1 MESSFYNLFSM
12 LRYRGRE
19 GHWAWVLHRMSGL
32 GVMLFL
38 LLHITDIFLLAFGPK
53 VFNTWLFLFKS
64 PPFRVLEV
72 FLIFGVLF
80 HAVNGLR
87 VILMDFVHGIGRY
100 QHVIFWIEAVVVAVV
115 FIPAAVI
122 TLAPIFS

>member
-1 MESSFYNLFSM
+1 
-12 LRYRGRE
+12 
-19 GHWAWVLHRMSGL
+19 
-32 GVMLFL
+32 MLFL
-38 LLHITDIFLLAFGPK
+38 LLHITDIFLLAFGPN
-53 VFNTWLFLFKS
+53 VFNTWLFLFKA
-64 PPFRVLEV
+64 PPFRVMEV

-87 VILMDFVHGIGRY
+87 VILMDFAPGMGRY
-100 QHVIFWIEAVVVAVV
+100 QHVIFWIEVAVVTVV

>member
-1 MESSFYNLFSM
+1 METTLYNIFSM

-19 GHWAWVLHRMSGL
+19 GHWAWVLHRVSGL

-38 LLHITDIFLLAFGPK
+38 LLHITDIFLLAFGPN
-53 VFNTWLFLFKS
+53 VFNTWLFLFKA
-64 PPFRVLEV
+64 PPFRVMEV

-87 VILMDFVHGIGRY
+87 VILLDFAPGMGRY
-100 QHVIFWIEAVVVAVV
+100 QHLMVWVEAVIVAIIFV
-115 FIPAAVI
+115 PAAVI
-122 TLAPIFS
+122 TLAPVFS

>member
-1 MESSFYNLFSM
+1 MESTLYNLTSM

-19 GHWAWVLHRMSGL
+19 GQWAWVLHRASGL

-38 LLHITDIFLLAFGPK
+38 LLHITDIFLLSLGPE
-53 VFNTWLFLFKS
+53 VFNTWLFLFKGA
-64 PPFRVLEV
+64 PFRILEV

-87 VILMDFVHGIGRY
+87 VILLDLVPGMGRY
-100 QHVIFWIEAVVVAVV
+100 QHVMVWIETVIVVAVV
-115 FIPAAVI
+115 LPAAVI
-122 TLAPIFS
+122 TLEPLFR